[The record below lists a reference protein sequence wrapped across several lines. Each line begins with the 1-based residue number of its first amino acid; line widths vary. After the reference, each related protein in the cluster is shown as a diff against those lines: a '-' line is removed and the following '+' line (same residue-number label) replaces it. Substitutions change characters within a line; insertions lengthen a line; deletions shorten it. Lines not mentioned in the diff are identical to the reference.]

1 MSRPNAPEM
10 PHDMQAEKAL
20 LGCLLIDNGSF
31 DEISDV
37 NLVPEDFYHP
47 QYGSIFSAVKEL
59 HIESKPFDIVTTTS
73 KLNDQG
79 KLERIGG
86 QATLV
91 TICEDIGSSANVQH
105 YARLVK
111 QKSVLRDVIRNASR
125 VIDSGSNFVG
135 NIEEFLSDVESS
147 FFKLTNQTKNNKMVS
162 LKEALYENLK
172 ELEKPARA
180 KGELSGLSTG
190 FPSLDKRLL
199 GLQPGQM
206 VIVAARPGM
215 GKTALALNWAI
226 NSVKISGLPVAVFSY
241 EMMYPELSM
250 RLLASESGVDSRKLR
265 TKDFNEMDLRNISV
279 AIQKL
284 SNLPIM
290 ISDSSAITLIDIRSF
305 CRKIKAERGL
315 GMIVIDYIQLM
326 QGSSKRASENRVQE
340 ITEITTGLKALGKEL
355 NTPIIALSQ
364 LSRQVESRED
374 KHPQLSDLRESGSIE
389 QDADVVLFVYRD
401 EYYIKN
407 KEPKP
412 GTEEHFKWQAELNEA
427 IGKAEVIVAK
437 QRHGPTGTVRLA
449 FQAEFTRFTDLAE
462 DSHLP
467 ERFE

>member
-1 MSRPNAPEM
+1 MSRTNNAPEM

-37 NLVPEDFYHP
+37 ALIPEDFYHP
-47 QYGSIFSAVKEL
+47 QYGSIFGAVKEL

-86 QATLV
+86 QSALV
-91 TICEDIGSSANVQH
+91 TICEDIGSSANVQY

-111 QKSVLRDVIRNASR
+111 QKAVLRDVIRNASR
-125 VIDSGSNFVG
+125 VIESGSNFIG

-147 FFKLTNQTKNNKMVS
+147 FFKLTNQTKSNKMVS

-326 QGSSKRASENRVQE
+326 QPHVKKPQREQE
-340 ITEITTGLKALGKEL
+340 IAEISRGIKMLANEL
-355 NTPIIALSQ
+355 QVPIVALSQ
-364 LSRQVESRED
+364 LNRSASSRSDRR
-374 KHPQLSDLRESGSIE
+374 PQLQDLRESGSLE
-389 QDADVVLFVYRD
+389 QDADIVCLIHREDYYD
-401 EYYIKN
+401 ENTQKKGIAEIILAKN
-407 KEPKP
+407 RA
-412 GTEEHFKWQAELNEA
+412 G
-427 IGKAEVIVAK
+427 EV
-437 QRHGPTGTVRLA
+437 GTVELA
-449 FQAEFTRFTDLAE
+449 WIGSQTKFAEIEGHRQPDA
-462 DSHLP
+462 
-467 ERFE
+467 